1 MQAFR
6 GIARTGEMTLWG
18 TSSPLPHR
26 ARSKLVSSPALST
39 FPALGYFVALS
50 RVLRFLSALGGHQ
63 AYVTLVLPCTG
74 GSHSACGAA
83 IQPIAAQL
91 SRVAQITAAQLNTQR
106 AATHTSSVNFI
117 ELTQLTILSGLSGFP
132 SHGTPLNFYVFYKTQ
147 CRKRGLTNVRA
158 VGHDTPGPPERTA
171 AGDKWTS
178 QPRNKISPHRRTE

>member
-1 MQAFR
+1 MLLNFCTPTFCVRFLFAGNVSGMQAFR

-63 AYVTLVLPCTG
+63 AYVTLVLPGTG

-91 SRVAQITAAQLNTQR
+91 SRVAPITAAQLYTQR

-117 ELTQLTILSGLSGFP
+117 ELTQLTISRP
-132 SHGTPLNFYVFYKTQ
+132 
-147 CRKRGLTNVRA
+147 
-158 VGHDTPGPPERTA
+158 PGPFFF
-171 AGDKWTS
+171 
-178 QPRNKISPHRRTE
+178 